1 MAATGGAQKWDVA
14 RGAVRSHYFM
24 KCERKMVD
32 SESCPNSNTI
42 PVWLLDMTQKQAGL
56 FCLDAETTGQLIQD
70 GQCKD
75 DKDQLI
81 FAQAYYFHQYLIH
94 LNIL

>member
-1 MAATGGAQKWDVA
+1 
-14 RGAVRSHYFM
+14 
-24 KCERKMVD
+24 MVD
-32 SESCPNSNTI
+32 SETCPNSNTI

-81 FAQAYYFHQYLIH
+81 FATDGRLVC
-94 LNIL
+94 LNESLLGIES